1 MCHQQF
7 RPGLNTSGHLHVAA
21 VLEAAAAVCMCVS
34 PHLECKLK
42 NYFGTVTLKY
52 CTRVEMGGTE
62 SLFRSEALQITGTE
76 AGKLMKGCRAL
87 WSDLQRNGCD
97 NTRQSKKIT
106 AHKLK
111 QWNSFSLKRG
121 DEDKQTNVGGMK

>member
-1 MCHQQF
+1 MY
-7 RPGLNTSGHLHVAA
+7 
-21 VLEAAAAVCMCVS
+21 VCES

-62 SLFRSEALQITGTE
+62 SLFCSEALQITGTE

-97 NTRQSKKIT
+97 NTRQSKKNNSPQVET
-106 AHKLK
+106 VEQLFLK
-111 QWNSFSLKRG
+111 AW
-121 DEDKQTNVGGMK
+121 